1 MAAEVVCRPRQCGDR
16 QAHHPGDLVVA
27 QGLTTYDKTVLRAGS
42 GRNQLD
48 GHVDVHPLSTMQ
60 RRGRITSYDAM
71 APRG

>member
-1 MAAEVVCRPRQCGDR
+1 M
-16 QAHHPGDLVVA
+16 
-27 QGLTTYDKTVLRAGS
+27 LRAGS